1 MLPRERDLSAF
12 DIRSVPTG
20 GLTAQEREITHALF
34 DTNYREANHA
44 YLDKSFGV
52 LGYAAIAMHDGTPA
66 GFALGEVR
74 ILDLPRLPQT
84 VVAMA
89 GICCVD
95 PAFRRRG
102 LFGALEQAAMMGAGI
117 RPQGRMLSAGRMAHP
132 ASMRTMA
139 TNATVVPKPG
149 VPITAWQREVGR
161 AIAAAYGTAEFD
173 DETFVCH
180 GSGTPIGYPVME
192 IEVAP
197 EEWTVFEPVNRDL
210 GDALLG
216 LCWRPDAPAG
226 WDVGDS

>member
-12 DIRSVPTG
+12 DIRTIPTSD
-20 GLTAQEREITHALF
+20 LTAAERVLMHALF

-52 LGYAAIAMHDGTPA
+52 LGYAAIATHDGTPA
-66 GFALGEVR
+66 GFALAEVR
-74 ILDLPRLPQT
+74 MLDLPRLPQS

-117 RPQGRMLSAGRMAHP
+117 LPVARMLSAGRMAHP

-139 TNATVVPKPG
+139 TNASVVPKPG
-149 VPITAWQREVGR
+149 VSITAWQREVGR
-161 AIAAAYGTAEFD
+161 AIAVAYGTAEFD
-173 DETFVCH
+173 EETFVCH

-192 IEVAP
+192 IEAAP
-197 EEWTVFEPVNRDL
+197 EEWTVFEHVNRDH

-216 LCWRPDAPAG
+216 LCWRPNAPAG
-226 WDVGDS
+226 WDDGG